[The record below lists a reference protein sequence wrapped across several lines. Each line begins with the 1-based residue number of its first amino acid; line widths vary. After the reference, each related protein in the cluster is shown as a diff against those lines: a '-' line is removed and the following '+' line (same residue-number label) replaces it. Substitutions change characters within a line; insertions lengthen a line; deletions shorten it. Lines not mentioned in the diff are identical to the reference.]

1 MRELK
6 QINQEVYLIL
16 IERIDVY
23 VGPCED
29 ICNFNEFKPKYVS
42 GKINI
47 KVNFWSN
54 GMKMLKIKEDKL
66 GIHATVCAK
75 RKGKPAVIRASE
87 GTSLHK
93 LAFYLNA
100 EIEMHKHC

>member
-1 MRELK
+1 
-6 QINQEVYLIL
+6 
-16 IERIDVY
+16 
-23 VGPCED
+23 
-29 ICNFNEFKPKYVS
+29 
-42 GKINI
+42 
-47 KVNFWSN
+47 
-54 GMKMLKIKEDKL
+54 MLKIKEDKL

-100 EIEMHKHC
+100 KSRCTSIVTHF